1 VAEREGFEPSTQFNP
16 CNNLAGCRFRPLS
29 HLSGFCDP
37 TIAHCELSMKVP
49 TQTYYMYAYT
59 VQTKCGG
66 PFLVELQRLKD
77 SMQAV

>member
-1 VAEREGFEPSTQFNP
+1 
-16 CNNLAGCRFRPLS
+16 
-29 HLSGFCDP
+29 
-37 TIAHCELSMKVP
+37 MKVP